1 MKGLTPDRRE
11 FQNERKEKM
20 RWQQFWG
27 ELMKYHINTR
37 ERLLAREVETDS
49 DVERKK
55 PQETIS

>member
-27 ELMKYHINTR
+27 ELIKYHINTR
-37 ERLLAREVETDS
+37 ERLLAREVETD
-49 DVERKK
+49 
-55 PQETIS
+55 